1 MQLKAIEALE
11 RGIAEHVVRPEWIRV
26 GTELWKA
33 LNIEGKITWG
43 AVAIGKD
50 KSILEDTPI
59 FDSDIY
65 LIVDSTLDEW
75 SYEMHKDN

>member
-11 RGIAEHVVRPEWIRV
+11 RSIAEHVVRPQWIRV
-26 GTELWKA
+26 GQELWKA

-43 AVAIGKD
+43 AVAMGKD
-50 KSILEDTPI
+50 ENVLEDTPI

-65 LIVDSTLDEW
+65 LIIDPTLDEW
-75 SYEMHKDN
+75 GYEMQRL

>member
-1 MQLKAIEALE
+1 MQLRAIEAME
-11 RGIAEHVVRPEWIRV
+11 RAIAEHVVRPEWMRV

-43 AVAIGKD
+43 SVPMGKD
-50 KSILEDTPI
+50 KNVLEDTPI
-59 FDSDIY
+59 FDNDIF

-75 SYEMHKDN
+75 GYQMHKGN